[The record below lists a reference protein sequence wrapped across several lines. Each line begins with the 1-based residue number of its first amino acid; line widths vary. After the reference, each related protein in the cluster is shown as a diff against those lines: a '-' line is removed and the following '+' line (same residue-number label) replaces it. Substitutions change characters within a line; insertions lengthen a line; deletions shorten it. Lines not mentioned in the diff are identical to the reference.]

1 MVDLKEILKLSVEE
15 KISLVETI
23 WNSIDVEQGESLL
36 TKDQEDEL
44 DRRIKKHERGEGKT
58 YTWEEIE
65 ERLEFKTKH

>member
-58 YTWEEIE
+58 YTWKEIE
-65 ERLEFKTKH
+65 ERLEFKTRR